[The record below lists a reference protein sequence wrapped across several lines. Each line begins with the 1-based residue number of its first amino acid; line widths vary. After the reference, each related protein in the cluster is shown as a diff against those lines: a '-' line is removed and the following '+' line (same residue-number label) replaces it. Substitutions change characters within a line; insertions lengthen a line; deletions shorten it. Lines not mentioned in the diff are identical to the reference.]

1 MYNFNYDRVSVL
13 RMKEGINMFDKI
25 TYISNDGCDIKL
37 LENAEVTTNLMNL
50 HLVFEDEN
58 KKVWEK

>member
-37 LENAEVTTNLMNL
+37 LENAEVTTNLMNYTI
-50 HLVFEDEN
+50 FMEN
-58 KKVWEK
+58 F

>member
-37 LENAEVTTNLMNL
+37 FENA
-50 HLVFEDEN
+50 
-58 KKVWEK
+58 